1 MAQSPARGP
10 VASVVVPIPQAQV
23 PAQVPGQLSI
33 QLPGQGHV
41 QPHSQ
46 QQQQPQTAGALPLLA
61 EVVAQ
66 TVLRSVLLSTL
77 SVNPSSPLSTPLSHT
92 STPSRSGGSDPPQE
106 RAALPAEVV
115 AQTLLRSVRVT
126 GIVDGHFEFGYHAC
140 VKIGGH
146 IFKGVLYNAGIDPNP
161 SQPLPGGLLLG
172 TVAPSTPQRAAAPTP
187 SLATP
192 LSIPPVSASA
202 AAAAAAATSGTLPLS
217 AAASPSL
224 VAKTG
229 SPLQVPRLGSTLL
242 VPSVEIPSTYLAS
255 VLGAAGS
262 KQKQQQPQQLQQQ
275 QQQQQQQEQR
285 NAVFVTP
292 RSGSS
297 GCIVGERIRGGGQA
311 VGGESGGKRQAS
323 PLPLP
328 PPTHLLPFHALTTPH
343 WSIIPSSPLPQVAA
357 AAASLEGEFAEVDR
371 LVAVNLKRV
380 LDAFASARVGRH
392 HFSGTTGYGHGDAG
406 GREAL
411 DSAFAQIVGA
421 EAACVRAQFFS
432 GTHAI
437 AAALYAVLRPG
448 DELLSVAGA
457 PYDTME
463 EVIGLRG
470 TPGHGSLR
478 EFGVSYRQI
487 ELTPEGGLDWD
498 ALSMPGAV
506 EQRTRCVLVQRS
518 CGYSLRETLTVEQIG
533 RIVEIVKAQNPSCV
547 VVVDNCYGE
556 FVEER
561 EPTHVGADLIAG
573 SLIKNPGGTIAPS
586 GGYVAGR
593 ADLVEAAAAR
603 LAAPGI
609 SSGAGATSGEV
620 MRLMFQGLFL
630 GPQMTGEAIK
640 GSLLVAEVMANEGF
654 AVHPQPRARRK
665 DIIQAVILSSP
676 ACLLAFCQAVQ
687 RRCPVGAYI
696 KPTAGVTAGYESE
709 VSAQPGVTAGYESEV
724 SAQPGVTAGYESEVS
739 AQPGVTAGY
748 ESEVSAQPGVTAGY
762 ELEVSATNA
771 AMLFV
776 ALHTKSC

>member
-1 MAQSPARGP
+1 MPF
-10 VASVVVPIPQAQV
+10 
-23 PAQVPGQLSI
+23 
-33 QLPGQGHV
+33 
-41 QPHSQ
+41 
-46 QQQQPQTAGALPLLA
+46 
-61 EVVAQ
+61 
-66 TVLRSVLLSTL
+66 LRSPCPFL
-77 SVNPSSPLSTPLSHT
+77 
-92 STPSRSGGSDPPQE
+92 
-106 RAALPAEVV
+106 
-115 AQTLLRSVRVT
+115 
-126 GIVDGHFEFGYHAC
+126 
-140 VKIGGH
+140 
-146 IFKGVLYNAGIDPNP
+146 
-161 SQPLPGGLLLG
+161 
-172 TVAPSTPQRAAAPTP
+172 PTP
-187 SLATP
+187 S
-192 LSIPPVSASA
+192 S
-202 AAAAAAATSGTLPLS
+202 
-217 AAASPSL
+217 SPSPHSL
-224 VAKTG
+224 LLPF
-229 SPLQVPRLGSTLL
+229 SP
-242 VPSVEIPSTYLAS
+242 PS
-255 VLGAAGS
+255 
-262 KQKQQQPQQLQQQ
+262 
-275 QQQQQQQEQR
+275 
-285 NAVFVTP
+285 
-292 RSGSS
+292 SS
-297 GCIVGERIRGGGQA
+297 PC
-311 VGGESGGKRQAS
+311 
-323 PLPLP
+323 PLP
-328 PPTHLLPFHALTTPH
+328 PLRLLPCPLLPF
-343 WSIIPSSPLPQVAA
+343 PLG
-357 AAASLEGEFAEVDR
+357 S
-371 LVAVNLKRV
+371 AVQWH
-380 LDAFASARVGRH
+380 DG

-470 TPGHGSLR
+470 TPGHGSLK

-487 ELTPEGGLDWD
+487 ELTDEGTLDWD
-498 ALSMPGAV
+498 ALSTPGAV
-506 EQRTRCVLVQRS
+506 GERTRCVLVQRS

-533 RIVEIVKAQNPSCV
+533 HVVEIVKAQNPSCV

-556 FVEER
+556 FIEER

-654 AVHPQPRARRK
+654 SVHPEPRARRK

-676 ACLLAFCQAVQ
+676 ARLLAFCQAVQ

-709 VSAQPGVTAGYESEV
+709 VVFADGTFIDGSTI
-724 SAQPGVTAGYESEVS
+724 
-739 AQPGVTAGY
+739 
-748 ESEVSAQPGVTAGY
+748 
-762 ELEVSATNA
+762 EL
-771 AMLFV
+771 
-776 ALHTKSC
+776 SCDGPLRPPFAVFCQ